1 STSAEAGKY
10 PFTFKDSLGT
20 EFTLEQPLEKIV
32 VLNRQTAEAVK
43 ILGAEDKVIA
53 TGDTTIENNPYLGFG
68 ELPDMGETSELNIEA
83 IIGLAPDA
91 VLVHTNRATEVLEE
105 KLNPLGI
112 PVIRIDNYQPEKYE
126 EELLL
131 LGRLLDAEDGA
142 QAFLEYGQGIEK
154 MTAERIAGLSEEEK
168 KSVMALS
175 VGFINSNGG
184 YRVFPVQPQQE
195 KWAWVKVATLLQGGV
210 DACPEIQWDPVQG
223 DTTIQVDEEYALSC
237 DPDAITLHGTWLE
250 DTMHRSGGLP
260 DCDRQHL

>member
-1 STSAEAGKY
+1 M
-10 PFTFKDSLGT
+10 
-20 EFTLEQPLEKIV
+20 
-32 VLNRQTAEAVK
+32 LNRQTAEAVK

-131 LGRLLDAEDGA
+131 LGRLLDAEDRA
-142 QAFLEYGQGIEK
+142 QAFLEYRQGIEK
-154 MTAERIAGLSEEEK
+154 MTAERIAGLSEE
-168 KSVMALS
+168 
-175 VGFINSNGG
+175 
-184 YRVFPVQPQQE
+184 
-195 KWAWVKVATLLQGGV
+195 
-210 DACPEIQWDPVQG
+210 
-223 DTTIQVDEEYALSC
+223 
-237 DPDAITLHGTWLE
+237 
-250 DTMHRSGGLP
+250 
-260 DCDRQHL
+260 

>member
-1 STSAEAGKY
+1 MKKNIKKWLAGILAAVCLAGTLAGCGGQGTGAVSSETDASASVVSASDSTSAEAGKY

-126 EELLL
+126 E
-131 LGRLLDAEDGA
+131 
-142 QAFLEYGQGIEK
+142 
-154 MTAERIAGLSEEEK
+154 
-168 KSVMALS
+168 
-175 VGFINSNGG
+175 
-184 YRVFPVQPQQE
+184 
-195 KWAWVKVATLLQGGV
+195 
-210 DACPEIQWDPVQG
+210 
-223 DTTIQVDEEYALSC
+223 
-237 DPDAITLHGTWLE
+237 
-250 DTMHRSGGLP
+250 
-260 DCDRQHL
+260 